1 MNAPIDKHVFQ
12 NGRDVFYAVKL
23 TMMRLVWID
32 PQRTQKVLFI
42 YAMSSISPQVAP
54 ESPQT
59 PNDVVLLLVLIN
71 SPQVA
76 PERMWGS
83 TDSKR
88 PISSWNVNND

>member
-23 TMMRLVWID
+23 NMMRLVWID
-32 PQRTQKVLFI
+32 PQRTPKVLFI
-42 YAMSSISPQVAP
+42 YARISPQVAP

-59 PNDVVLLLVLIN
+59 PNDVILLLVLIN